1 MAVGSICVSLFLSWC
16 HEDEV
21 LKQDLLRRLR
31 PNVDILSGVQ
41 VEWWEDQHLLLGER
55 FHPTILERL
64 AACDYGVLL
73 LSPGYFA
80 SAYITRYE
88 LPRFS
93 GPGADK
99 GALPVELRR
108 VPLDGSRDL
117 HGIDRQQIFRY
128 RGKAYAE
135 LTGAGRDG
143 FASELATQIHRRMLG
158 DR

>member
-1 MAVGSICVSLFLSWC
+1 MAVGSICVRLFLSWC
-16 HEDEV
+16 HEDEA
-21 LKQDLLRRLR
+21 LKQDLFRRLR
-31 PNVDILSGVQ
+31 PNVDILRDVR
-41 VEWWEDQHLLLGER
+41 VEWWEDPDLLLGNP
-55 FHPTILERL
+55 FHPAILERL

-73 LSPGYFA
+73 LSPAYFA
-80 SAYITRYE
+80 SPYITRYE

-93 GPGADK
+93 GPRADK

-117 HGIDRQQIFRY
+117 YGIDRQQIFRY
-128 RGKAYAE
+128 RGKAYQE

-143 FASELATQIHRRMLG
+143 FASDLATQIRRRLLG